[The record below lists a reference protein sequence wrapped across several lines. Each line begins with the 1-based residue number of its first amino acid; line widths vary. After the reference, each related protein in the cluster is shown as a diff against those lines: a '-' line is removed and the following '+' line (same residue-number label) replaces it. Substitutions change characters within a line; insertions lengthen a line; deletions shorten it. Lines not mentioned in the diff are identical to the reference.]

1 MTVEVT
7 SDSGSGNAVSSALHE
22 TWASLAS
29 VFRNRKLRRIQLA
42 LVGSM
47 VGDWA
52 YATAVIVWAYGV
64 GGAQA
69 VGIWAAS
76 RLLLMAV
83 IAPFAS
89 SLADRFPRKK
99 VMIGADLSRGLIVVT
114 AALCLYADTPAWP
127 VFVLATS
134 VSALGSVFR
143 PAQMAWLPALVDR
156 PEELT
161 ASNGASS
168 TIESVS
174 FFVGP
179 AIGAGL
185 VALTDVQTVFL
196 FDAATFAW
204 SALLVLG
211 IHAPNRSAAAAAAA
225 AAAADE
231 PSEGALREM
240 VAGFRTIWQDKD
252 LMVIAYVVGAQTI
265 IAGASAVFSVLFAVR
280 ILHTGAQGVGWI
292 NSLFGVGAILGGFFA
307 IARASRNKL
316 AWDMTAGTFFWSAPL
331 LLIVLWPNPVVVFV
345 TIAVMGFA
353 NPLVDVNFATLVQ
366 RITPDRVLGRVFG
379 AMEGMLIG
387 SMALGAAV
395 FPFLVKWIDLK
406 GALTV
411 IAVAVAAP
419 LVLLIPRL
427 RSMDSRV
434 SAPAGL
440 PLLQAI
446 PMFAPLGPSV
456 LDGLARKLIRVQV
469 AAGDVVIQEGEA
481 SDRFY
486 VIESGSVTATHD
498 GVLLRHENTGEFFG
512 EIGLLRDVP
521 RTATITADEDTV
533 LLALE
538 RDDFLAAVTGQTEAM
553 TAAESVVARRLAV

>member
-29 VFRNRKLRRIQLA
+29 VFRNRKLRRVQLA

-69 VGIWAAS
+69 VGIWAAA
-76 RLLLMAV
+76 RLLLMAA

-99 VMIGADLSRGLIVVT
+99 VMIGADLSRGLIVVA
-114 AALCLYADTPAWP
+114 AALCLYADTGAWII
-127 VFVLATS
+127 FVLATS
-134 VSALGSVFR
+134 VSSLGSVFR
-143 PAQMAWLPALVDR
+143 PAQMAWLPALVER

-196 FDAATFAW
+196 FNAATFAW

-211 IHAPNRSAAAAAAA
+211 IHAPNRSAAATAAA

-240 VAGFRTIWQDKD
+240 AAGFRTILHDRD
-252 LMVIAYVVGAQTI
+252 LLVIAYVVAAQTI
-265 IAGASAVFSVLFAVR
+265 IAGAEGVFGVLFAVE
-280 ILHTGAQGVGWI
+280 ILGTGAQGVGWI
-292 NSLFGVGAILGGFFA
+292 NSVFGIGAILGGFFA
-307 IARASRNKL
+307 ISRASRNKL

-331 LLIVLWPNPVVVFV
+331 LLIVFWPNPVVVFA

-366 RITPDRVLGRVFG
+366 RIAPDRVLGRVFG
-379 AMEGMLIG
+379 AMEGVLIG
-387 SMALGAAV
+387 TMALGAAV
-395 FPFLVKWIDLK
+395 FPFLVKWIELK

-427 RSMDSRV
+427 RAMDRRV

-446 PMFAPLGPSV
+446 PMFAPLGPST
-456 LDGLARKLIRVQV
+456 LDGLARKMIRVEV
-469 AAGDVVIQEGEA
+469 GAGDVVILEGEA

-486 VIESGSVTATHD
+486 VIESGSVSATHD
-498 GVLLRHENTGEFFG
+498 GVLLRHENAGEFFG

-521 RTATITADEDTV
+521 RTATITADADTV

-538 RDDFLAAVTGQTEAM
+538 REDFLAAVTGQAESM